1 MFCGIAS
8 HADEPMPR
16 IYDAFVNRDTMCTM
30 HQETEAKYIGEH
42 FGNDW
47 KLMVDILST
56 NVEDLAAGM
65 HELLRK
71 MGSEPRDEPK
81 GQAGGDLN
89 WEKMNLEGRNKW
101 EETTESK
108 YLGKMVKDFDTQLQD
123 LFKKWGG
130 AEEDGKFVAELT
142 EQADLRSFPK
152 EKRESEMPQLWAYR
166 TPVTLDSLHARM
178 GVLRNAQETLPVLT
192 TVLQRPLF
200 SVLPSL
206 GCMVGVFQWHSLV
219 LNRFSGRITRAQA
232 EGMTVAK
239 VLDSIQ
245 NPTERAAW
253 ERAYAQFEKAWHIAW
268 PHIERHECQDI
279 PEGLKKVRIDQNS
292 SMSLCIV
299 DPENEGICPLALTQW
314 LVARHNE
321 LVQVVSAAIAKPNR
335 TEREAQQRHVPP
347 VSSRLLSEHDVVK
360 YDEQALMRFL
370 QSRCVTYAV
379 GGRLNFDFK
388 QLEQQLRREL
398 ARPEITMEMAAFQWL
413 GQASLQ
419 LELKAVIPQKDLLPD
434 IVDRIKAEINSP
446 SLANLCLQKVQMAT
460 SFIMKSGSISGEHA
474 GEARLSEYLSSV
486 LAESADSI
494 PSTSARREV
503 QLWHLSA
510 FEKLLKQVINCD
522 PTDNIDPKYRV
533 ELPKELLD
541 LLMAKRDLLPA
552 SLADD
557 LGSFAESQ
565 LRSTVLN
572 DKESMITTLEYVV
585 DTDDVEKWGAI
596 KEHLPPAIQLMHW
609 RAVYW

>member
-142 EQADLRSFPK
+142 EQAELRSFPK
-152 EKRESEMPQLWAYR
+152 DKREADMPQLWAYR
-166 TPVTLDSLHARM
+166 TPVTLDSLHARL
-178 GVLRNAQETLPVLT
+178 GVFRDAQELLPVLT

-206 GCMVGVFQWHSLV
+206 GCLVGVFQWHSLV
-219 LNRFSGRITRAQA
+219 ANRFSGRITRAQA
-232 EGMTVAK
+232 EGMTVGQ
-239 VLDSIQ
+239 VLDSIN
-245 NPTERAAW
+245 NPTERNTW
-253 ERAYAQFEKAWHIAW
+253 ERAYTQFEKAWHIAW

-335 TEREAQQRHVPP
+335 TEREAQQRQSAP
-347 VSSRLLSEHDVVK
+347 VSSRLLSEHDIVK

-398 ARPEITMEMAAFQWL
+398 ARPEITMEMPAFQWL
-413 GQASLQ
+413 GQTVVQA
-419 LELKAVIPQKDLLPD
+419 ELKSVIQQKDLLPD
-434 IVDRIKAEINSP
+434 IVERIRVEINSP
-446 SLANLCLQKVQMAT
+446 SLANLCLQKVQMAG
-460 SFIMKSGSISGEHA
+460 SFIQKSGSFSGEHA
-474 GEARLSEYLSSV
+474 GETRLSEYLSAV
-486 LAESADSI
+486 LAESTDSI
-494 PSTSARREV
+494 PSAVARREV
-503 QLWHLSA
+503 CLWHLSA

-522 PTDNIDPKYRV
+522 
-533 ELPKELLD
+533 
-541 LLMAKRDLLPA
+541 
-552 SLADD
+552 
-557 LGSFAESQ
+557 
-565 LRSTVLN
+565 
-572 DKESMITTLEYVV
+572 
-585 DTDDVEKWGAI
+585 
-596 KEHLPPAIQLMHW
+596 
-609 RAVYW
+609 